1 MRHRIKVKKLN
12 RSTKQR
18 KALFRG
24 LIVSLVKHEEIE
36 TTQAK
41 AKAVRGILDKLIT
54 KSKTKSL
61 HARRLIQGMIQD
73 SDATNKLVDDLGV
86 RYKETNGGY
95 TRILKIA
102 SRKGDNAPMVLLSLT
117 KKKKDQDKPKTFKK
131 STKSKSTPKTAKAK
145 AFKLKLPQKL
155 TKPKSTSV
163 SSIQK
168 PQKQGER

>member
-24 LIVSLVKHEEIE
+24 LIISLVKHEEIE

-41 AKAVRGILDKLIT
+41 AKAVRGIFDKLIT
-54 KSKTKSL
+54 KSKVGSL

-73 SDATNKLVDDLGV
+73 SDATNKLVDDLGA
-86 RYKETNGGY
+86 RYKEINGGY
-95 TRILKIA
+95 TRIIKIA
-102 SRKGDNAPMVLLSLT
+102 PRKGDNAPMVLLSLT
-117 KKKKDQDKPKTFKK
+117 KKKKEDKSKTSKK
-131 STKSKSTPKTAKAK
+131 SAKTRLTNKPSRKKAL
-145 AFKLKLPQKL
+145 KLKLPQKL
-155 TKPKSTSV
+155 TKPKSTTV
-163 SSIQK
+163 ASIQK